1 MTHQSRGNGDAY
13 GIALATDSGRESLAC
28 HLSIVP
34 AQMVYMQIPARDLR
48 NVVDG
53 IFPSVARNPIADCAR
68 GFGHR
73 YRAGHDLLLDVP
85 ATMGRHGIADGLRQA
100 AHIVLTDFPTKAG
113 IPIPGFSQSGLG
125 QLIERAGIHSGW
137 LQLSFFDSGVGILAL
152 ADSASSLAQA
162 LHGALPMDFGTACQ
176 TFGAGS
182 VELGLAMSTQNPL
195 LLAGGLQ
202 DLLAGVVSTW
212 QAFSVYVDPLEL
224 LGASG
229 FSALLGFG
237 IAHGL
242 VGEDLKDSTL
252 DAIRSGAMG
261 ALYKVSAAFGYGALA
276 GLLVCRLA
284 CALARKHDREEQAQL
299 SVDEHSCRLLIR
311 ELCSGNTDVL
321 ALLKGTEAW
330 ESRTKSEELATSD
343 LTLHDDFL
351 DRLGSYREYAP
362 ILDDEFPDRLGGC
375 MKIAPILREDCSD
388 RLGACSKG
396 AVVLRDDPPDLL
408 KLYRLC
414 VADV

>member
-1 MTHQSRGNGDAY
+1 
-13 GIALATDSGRESLAC
+13 
-28 HLSIVP
+28 
-34 AQMVYMQIPARDLR
+34 MVYMQIPARDLR

-85 ATMGRHGIADGLRQA
+85 ATMGQHGIADGLRQA

-152 ADSASSLAQA
+152 ADGASSLAQA

-176 TFGAGS
+176 TFGVGS

-212 QAFSVYVDPLEL
+212 QTFSVYVDPLEL

-242 VGEDLKDSTL
+242 VGEDLKDATL

-284 CALARKHDREEQAQL
+284 CALARKHNREEQALL
-299 SVDEHSCRLLIR
+299 SVDEHSCQLLIR

-321 ALLKGTEAW
+321 ELLKRTETGETVKQAPGL
-330 ESRTKSEELATSD
+330 ETSG
-343 LTLHDDFL
+343 LILRDDFP
-351 DRLGSYREYAP
+351 DRLGLCQESAP
-362 ILDDEFPDRLGGC
+362 ILDDEFPDRLGEC
-375 MKIAPILREDCSD
+375 MKRARFLREDSSD

-396 AVVLRDDPPDLL
+396 AAVLRDDPPGLL
-408 KLYRLC
+408 EFYQFC
-414 VADV
+414 VADT